1 MTRHLYAHIPFCR
14 AKCAY
19 CDFTSEAVGPH
30 LRADRLEEYTA
41 ALLSELAEEDWGDS
55 RTFVTIYVGG
65 GTPSVLPSDILLPLV
80 DRLAARLSAGGEFTI
95 EANPGTVDA
104 LLLTRLGESGVT
116 RLSLGIQSFSDEAL
130 AALGRRGRSSEA
142 AAAVEAVREA
152 GWQEWNLD
160 LVFGIPGQTWA
171 QSLADL
177 DAAVDAAPPHLS
189 LYDLTYT
196 SAYARWVEERLGA
209 GARGAAGAAAEE
221 HYAEAVGRLEAAGYR
236 RYEVSNFALPG
247 HECRHNQAYWRG
259 EDYLG
264 LGASAV
270 STMGACRRTNPATV
284 ADYLVGRPALIE
296 QLDPETRLWEK
307 AMLGLRTSEGVD
319 EREVAPVL
327 EREALERL
335 LGQGCLERRC
345 GRLRLN
351 AGYLDVSNS
360 VLAALLVSPGGS

>member
-1 MTRHLYAHIPFCR
+1 MTNHLYVHLPFCR

-19 CDFTSEAVGPH
+19 CDFASEAVG
-30 LRADRLEEYTA
+30 ADPPADPLDEYAA
-41 ALLSELAEEDWGDS
+41 ALLRELTAEAGGDD
-55 RTFVTIYVGG
+55 RTFETIYLGG
-65 GTPSVLPSDILLPLV
+65 GTPTLLPAGVLLPLV
-80 DRLAARLSAGGEFTI
+80 EKLAARLSTGGEFTV
-95 EANPGTVDA
+95 EANPGTVDSSM
-104 LLLTRLGESGVT
+104 LTRLSESGVT

-130 AALGRRGRSSEA
+130 AALGRQVRASEVT
-142 AAAVEAVREA
+142 AAVQAIKES

-171 QSLADL
+171 QCSADL
-177 DAAVDAAPPHLS
+177 DAAVAAAPSHIS

-196 SAYARWVEERLGA
+196 AAYERWVKEWLGA
-209 GARGAAGAAAEE
+209 GARRAAGATAEA

-247 HECRHNQAYWRG
+247 HECRHNLAYWRA

-270 STMGACRRTNPATV
+270 STVGAQRRTNPATA
-284 ADYLVGRPALIE
+284 ADYLAGRPAVIE
-296 QLDPETRLWEK
+296 TLTPETRLWEK

-319 EREVAPVL
+319 EGEVAPVL
-327 EREALERL
+327 ERETLERL
-335 LGQGCLERRC
+335 MERGCLERRY